1 VRPIEPAIDDDDAP
15 LPEGEIVALPL
26 PSGRPFQLSFP
37 SPHEVFL
44 LLDGRRVRHD
54 EGPDTRAL
62 LIWSARRSPAL
73 WRALEEQ
80 RVLLGTLVDGEALAH
95 DVCDREDPPTFDDH
109 SSLRARLEPAGQ
121 KMAAFSLLGPLATK
135 ADIERRVRTIYAPGT
150 HIELRV
156 EDGGRVVSRRR
167 MRVGR

>member
-1 VRPIEPAIDDDDAP
+1 MPVIELAIDDDDAP
-15 LPEGEIVALPL
+15 LPEGEVVALPL

-37 SPHEVFL
+37 SPYEPYL
-44 LLDGRRVRHD
+44 LLDGRRVRQD

-62 LIWSARRSPAL
+62 LIWSARRTPAL

-95 DVCDREDPPTFDDH
+95 DVCEREEPHAFDDH
-109 SSLRARLEPAGQ
+109 ASLRARLEPAGQ
-121 KMAAFSLLGPLATK
+121 KMPAFSLLGPLATRT
-135 ADIERRVRTIYAPGT
+135 DIERRARAIYAPGT

-156 EDGGRVVSRRR
+156 EDGGHVISRRR
-167 MRVGR
+167 MKVGR